1 MKKPKKSPVE
11 IFVSKDRMATIWF
24 VIAVMAMGFAFW
36 YVRDME
42 VKVKAKPQ
50 FFVMDGANTYYIP
63 ASMDFEDAKEVHA
76 AQTRLA
82 METVFNRNP
91 GGSDNAERMERLFG
105 NTALDYLEDEY
116 DKEKGAFS
124 EQNIHQKV
132 EVGEIKVLKT
142 MGTQVVSSAKG
153 QIIRV
158 GVFED
163 RQFTV
168 VYEVTA
174 RFKFVLNKDM
184 RRNGRFPTVCTK
196 VEYELIKKAES

>member
-11 IFVSKDRMATIWF
+11 IFVSKDRMAMVWF
-24 VIAVMAMGFAFW
+24 MIAVVALGFAFW

-42 VKVKAKPQ
+42 AKIKEKPQ

-63 ASMDFEDAKEVHA
+63 VSMDFEDAKDVHA

-91 GGSDNAERMERLFG
+91 GGSDNTERMQRLFG
-105 NTALDYLEDEY
+105 NTALEYLEDEY
-116 DKEKGAFS
+116 DKERGAFS

-142 MGTQVVSSAKG
+142 AGTQVVSSAKG

-184 RRNGRFPTVCTK
+184 RRNGRFPTVCIK